1 MNYFFLSESEKDLK
15 LNTDEY
21 NQLISTHVK
30 NGNLNLLEYSYLS
43 MYLQSST
50 IVNSNWYINIVN
62 RLQDKKISIIIPKLF
77 KMFSND
83 ENDESL
89 IKHRHENLTEN
100 IVKHKEG
107 QMKFTADQLTALNQ
121 IFSFLTDFSEK
132 TYGLYGFAGTGK
144 TTVLVEIVTFLIKN
158 GLIKSVAFA
167 APTNKAVN
175 VIKFKFASYLQE
187 LVPSCSTDTFEDV
200 LMKLDKTGVTVDFM
214 TIHKLL
220 KFEMDYDFDGGI
232 YFNKGSN
239 DSLID
244 KYELVIVDECSMIP
258 IQLLTQIFS
267 DLRLKVQ
274 KMCDNFKRTPKIIF
288 SGDPAQLPPVNED
301 FSVLFLK
308 GESKK
313 IAQKELVKNI
323 EEMPTYTLK
332 QVMRSKLQAVTNVC
346 LQIRL
351 WTMGEIKIPDVK
363 KNIGTGTF
371 VYEYKKEKKIE
382 TKWFIKCLKYFEKG
396 KSCNIILTWTNK
408 QADEYNQTIRQ
419 TLFHNKSLKR
429 FEIGDILVLNDFY
442 NFNENTENVKYNIYE
457 NSEKS
462 KFHTSEQIKVTSI
475 EIITKK
481 IADFSDYNRE
491 IIKLQNGKYY
501 DGKYRETIQNINKFT
516 TRQYLC
522 WALTVKR
529 LEDTMGIPDESVSTI
544 YVIHEDSEKLWEDE
558 KKYISES
565 IKRLRKHLVS
575 KFRTKA
581 STIDNYITKKLWKDF
596 HKSVIAPFANINY
609 GYAITCHKG
618 QGSNFYNV
626 FVDGDDVVKNGRE
639 NETKKC
645 LYTAMT
651 RASNELHM
659 LL

>member
-1 MNYFFLSESEKDLK
+1 MNYFFLSESEKELRI
-15 LNTDEY
+15 NTENY
-21 NQLISTHVK
+21 TQLISKHVK
-30 NGNLNLLEYSYLS
+30 SGNLNLLEYSYLLS
-43 MYLQSST
+43 YLQSST
-50 IVNSNWYINIVN
+50 VVNSNWYINLINKLEDIELAVV
-62 RLQDKKISIIIPKLF
+62 IPKIF
-77 KMFSND
+77 HMFSQND
-83 ENDESL
+83 KNNCE
-89 IKHRHENLTEN
+89 IKHHYENLTDD
-100 IVKHKEG
+100 IVKYKDG
-107 QMKFTADQLTALNQ
+107 KMDFTEDQLNALGQ
-121 IFSFLTDFSEK
+121 IFSFITDFNQK

-158 GLIKSVAFA
+158 GLIKSVAFT

-187 LVPSCSTDTFEDV
+187 LVPSCSTDTFEDI
-200 LMKLDKTGVTVDFM
+200 LLKLDKTGVTVEFM

-232 YFNKGSN
+232 YFNKGTD

-258 IQLLTQIFS
+258 LQLVNQVFS
-267 DLRLKVQ
+267 DLRMKVQ
-274 KMCDNFKRTPKIIF
+274 KMSDNFKRTPKIIF

-308 GESKK
+308 GETKK
-313 IAQKELVKNI
+313 IAQQNLVKNI

-332 QVMRSKLQAVTNVC
+332 KVMRSKLPAVTNVC

-363 KNIGTGTF
+363 KHIGKGTHI
-371 VYEYKKEKKIE
+371 YEYKKESKIK
-382 TKWFIKCLKYFEKG
+382 TQWFKKCLDYFEKG

-408 QADEYNQTIRQ
+408 QADDYNQTIRQ
-419 TLFHNKSLKR
+419 TLFGNKLLKR
-429 FEIGDILVLNDFY
+429 FETGDILVLNDFY
-442 NFNENTENVKYNIYE
+442 NFTENKEQKNDIYAD
-457 NSEKS
+457 SS
-462 KFHTSEQIKVTSI
+462 QGKFHTSEQIKVTNL
-475 EIITKK
+475 EIVTKK
-481 IADFSDYNRE
+481 ITDFSEYNRD
-491 IIKLQNGKYY
+491 IMKLQNGKYY
-501 DGKYRETIQNINKFT
+501 DSKFKETIQNINKYT
-516 TRQYLC
+516 NRQYLC

-529 LEDTMGIPDESVSTI
+529 LEDTMGTPDDSVSVI
-544 YVIHEDSEKLWEDE
+544 YVIHEQSLKQWEND
-558 KKYISES
+558 KNYISEA
-565 IKRLRKHLVS
+565 IKKLRKQLVT

-581 STIDNYITKKLWKDF
+581 STIDNHITKKLWKDF
-596 HKSVIAPFANINY
+596 HKSLFSPFANVNY

-618 QGSNFYNV
+618 QGSNFFNV
-626 FVDGDDVVKNGRE
+626 FVDVDDIVKNGRD

-645 LYTAMT
+645 LYTALT

>member
-1 MNYFFLSESEKDLK
+1 MSYFFLSEGERESK
-15 LNTDEY
+15 LNIDEY
-21 NQLISTHVK
+21 TQLISTHVK
-30 NGNLNLLEYSYLS
+30 LGNLNLLEYSYLLA
-43 MYLQSST
+43 YLQSST
-50 IVNSNWYINIVN
+50 VVNSNWYINLVN
-62 RLQDKKISIIIPKLF
+62 RLQDKNLSLIIPKLF
-77 KMFSND
+77 NMFTND
-83 ENDESL
+83 EHNSLL
-89 IKHRHENLTEN
+89 IKHKHENLTDD
-100 IVKHKEG
+100 IVKYKEG
-107 QMKFTADQLTALNQ
+107 QMEFTTDQLNALGE
-121 IFSFLTDFSEK
+121 IFTFLTDFSQK

-158 GLIKSVAFA
+158 GLIKSVAFT

-187 LVPSCSTDTFEDV
+187 LVPSCSTDTFEDI

-232 YFNKGSN
+232 YFNKGSD

-258 IQLLTQIFS
+258 VQLVNQIFS

-308 GESKK
+308 GETKK

-332 QVMRSKLQAVTNVC
+332 KVMRSKLQAVTNVC

-363 KNIGTGTF
+363 KHIGTGTF
-371 VYEYKKEKKIE
+371 IYEYKKEQKID
-382 TKWFIKCLKYFEKG
+382 TKWFKKCLSYFEKG

-419 TLFHNKSLKR
+419 TLFHNKLLKR
-429 FEIGDILVLNDFY
+429 FEVGDILVLNDFY
-442 NFNENTENVKYNIYE
+442 NFSEDKESKQDIYAD
-457 NSEKS
+457 SGKG
-462 KFHTSEQIKVTSI
+462 KFHTSEQIKVTGL
-475 EIITKK
+475 EVLTKK
-481 IADFSDYNRE
+481 IADFSEHNRE
-491 IIKLQNGKYY
+491 ILKLQNGKYY
-501 DGKYRETIQNINKFT
+501 DSKFREAIQNINKYT
-516 TRQYLC
+516 NRQYLC

-529 LEDTMGIPDESVSTI
+529 LEDTMGVPDESISTI
-544 YVIHEDSEKLWEDE
+544 YVIHENSMKQWEED
-558 KKYISES
+558 KNYISDA

-581 STIDNYITKKLWKDF
+581 STIDNHITKKLWKDF
-596 HKSVIAPFANINY
+596 HKSIIAPFANVNY

-618 QGSNFYNV
+618 QGSNFFNV
-626 FVDGDDVVKNGRE
+626 FVDVDDIVKNGRD

-645 LYTAMT
+645 LYTALT

>member
-1 MNYFFLSESEKDLK
+1 MSYFFLSEGEKELRI
-15 LNTDEY
+15 NTDEY

-30 NGNLNLLEYSYLS
+30 LGNLNLLEYSYLLT
-43 MYLQSST
+43 YLQSST
-50 IVNSNWYINIVN
+50 IVNSDWYINLVN
-62 RLQDKKISIIIPKLF
+62 RLNDEKLSVVIPKLF
-77 KMFSND
+77 NMFYKKDNLH
-83 ENDESL
+83 E
-89 IKHRHENLTEN
+89 IKHRHENLTDD
-100 IVKHKEG
+100 ITKYKEG
-107 QMKFTADQLTALNQ
+107 TMEFTSDQLNALSQ
-121 IFSFLTDFSEK
+121 IFSFLTDFSQK

-158 GLIKSVAFA
+158 GLIKSVAFT

-187 LVPSCSTDTFEDV
+187 LVPTCSTDTFEDI
-200 LMKLDKTGVTVDFM
+200 LMKLDRNGVTVDFM

-232 YFNKGSN
+232 YFNKGSD

-244 KYELVIVDECSMIP
+244 KYELVIIDECSMIP
-258 IQLLTQIFS
+258 VQLVDQIFS
-267 DLRLKVQ
+267 DLKTKVQ
-274 KMCDNFKRTPKIIF
+274 RMCDNFKRTPKIIF

-308 GESKK
+308 GDTKK
-313 IAQKELVKNI
+313 IMQKNLIKDI
-323 EEMPTYTLK
+323 EDMPTYTLK
-332 QVMRSKLQAVTNVC
+332 KVMRSKLQAVTNVC

-363 KNIGTGTF
+363 KHLGTGTY
-371 VYEYKKEKKIE
+371 VYQYEKEQKIN
-382 TKWFIKCLKYFEKG
+382 TKWFKKCLEYFSKG

-429 FEIGDILVLNDFY
+429 FEVGDILVLNDFY
-442 NFNENTENVKYNIYE
+442 NF
-457 NSEKS
+457 SEEKEKHDTYADPEKG
-462 KFHTSEQIKVTSI
+462 KFHTSEQIKVTGI
-475 EIITKK
+475 ELVTKK
-481 IADFSDYNRE
+481 IADFAEHNRE
-491 IIKLQNGKYY
+491 IQKLQNAKYY
-501 DGKYRETIQNINKFT
+501 DTKYKETIQSINKYT
-516 TRQYLC
+516 NRQYLC

-529 LEDTMGIPDESVSTI
+529 LEDTFGSDESISTI
-544 YVIHEDSEKLWEDE
+544 YVIHENCAKQWEDE
-558 KKYISES
+558 KNYISES

-581 STIDNYITKKLWKDF
+581 STIDNHITKKLWKDY
-596 HKSVIAPFANINY
+596 HKNLVAPFANVNY

-618 QGSNFYNV
+618 QGSNFFNV
-626 FVDGDDVVKNGRE
+626 FVDVDDIVKNGRE

-645 LYTAMT
+645 LYTALT

-659 LL
+659 LLS